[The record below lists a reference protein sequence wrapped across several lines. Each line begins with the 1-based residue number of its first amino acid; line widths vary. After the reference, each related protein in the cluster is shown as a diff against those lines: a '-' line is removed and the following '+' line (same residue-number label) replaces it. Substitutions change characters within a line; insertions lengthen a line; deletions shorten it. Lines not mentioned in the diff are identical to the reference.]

1 MSAGEGHGS
10 KAIVAALA
18 ANVGIALLKLGA
30 FLVTGSGAMLAESIH
45 SAADSGNQC
54 LLLLGARKARR
65 AADETHQFGYGRER
79 FFWAFVVALVL
90 FVVGALVSVI
100 DGVEKLLNPHELE
113 SAVVAIGVL
122 LGAILLEG
130 MSFRTAVRE
139 ARPLKGDS
147 SWWRF
152 IRLAKNPELPVVLL
166 EDTAALIGLV
176 IALAAVASAEITG
189 NANYDAYGTLAIGA
203 LLAVV
208 AAILAVENRSLL
220 LGESASP
227 DMQRRI
233 EAALAAPDDVRRVIH
248 LRTEHLG
255 PDEVLVAAKL
265 EFSPDLSIRRLADV
279 VDEVEA
285 TVRAA
290 VPEVGPIYVE
300 PDVTRSRVA
309 GHEAAG

>member
-1 MSAGEGHGS
+1 MSAGHGS
-10 KAIVAALA
+10 RAIIAALA
-18 ANVGIALLKLGA
+18 ANVGIAMMKLVA
-30 FLVTGSGAMLAESIH
+30 FFVTGSGAMLAESIH

-65 AADETHQFGYGRER
+65 EADETHQFGYGRER

-100 DGVEKLLNPHELE
+100 DGVEKLLNPHDLD
-113 SAVVAIGVL
+113 SAAVAIGVL
-122 LGAILLEG
+122 LGAIVLEG
-130 MSFRTAVRE
+130 FSFRTAVRE
-139 ARPLKGDS
+139 SRPLKGDG
-147 SWWRF
+147 SWWKF

-176 IALAAVASAEITG
+176 IALCAVALAEITG
-189 NANYDAYGTLAIGA
+189 NANFDAYGTLAIGA

-208 AAILAVENRSLL
+208 AVILAVENRSLL

-227 DMQRRI
+227 EMQRRI
-233 EAALAAPDDVRRVIH
+233 ADALESSDDVRGVIH

-255 PDEVLVAAKL
+255 PDDVLVAAKV
-265 EFSPDLSIRRLADV
+265 EFSPELSIRQLADV
-279 VDEVEA
+279 VDQVEA
-285 TVRAA
+285 AVRAA
-290 VPEVGPIYVE
+290 VPEVGPIYIE
-300 PDVTRSRVA
+300 PDITREAVS